1 MHVHLTSSPLY
12 AGYNQLQFTDS
23 FWPNIGAAHAKAT
36 PEAGFTTVRN
46 VGSQNFDDVGL
57 RQAIDAGYV
66 PGPRIVTATYAIG
79 STDGHCDST
88 FFRPSMKQKGDAVI
102 DSPDAG
108 RQMVRQ
114 LHKYGAQVIKICAT
128 GRHWV
133 ADTTK
138 PTRA

>member
-88 FFRPSMKQKGDAVI
+88 FFPPSMKQKGDAVI